1 MGPWF
6 APRTTF
12 DRMLLSG
19 GWTSEIAVR
28 GARGGPGCGVCPAGA
43 ATVRPRS
50 RIPKAA
56 RVEIGDGEIR
66 HLEALAA
73 LRLEDA
79 ARERIRGHLQRIL
92 EYVGQLEAIDV
103 EGVPP
108 TYHVI
113 ESSNV
118 LRADEVQPSLANDV
132 VLGNAPDARDGFY
145 RVPRFV
151 GEAEGPA

>member
-1 MGPWF
+1 M
-6 APRTTF
+6 
-12 DRMLLSG
+12 
-19 GWTSEIAVR
+19 EISDA
-28 GARGGPGCGVCPAGA
+28 
-43 ATVRPRS
+43 
-50 RIPKAA
+50 
-56 RVEIGDGEIR
+56 DIR

-73 LRLEDA
+73 LRLDDA
-79 ARERIRGHLQRIL
+79 ARARMRGHLQRIL

-118 LRADEVQPSLANDV
+118 LRPDAVQPSLSVEDV
-132 VLGNAPDARDGFY
+132 LRNAPDARGGFY